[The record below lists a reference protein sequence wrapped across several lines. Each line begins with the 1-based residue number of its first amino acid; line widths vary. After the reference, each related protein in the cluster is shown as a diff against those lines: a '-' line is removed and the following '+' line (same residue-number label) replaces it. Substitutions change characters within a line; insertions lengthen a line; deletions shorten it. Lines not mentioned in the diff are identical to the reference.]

1 MFKHLDNYADDCS
14 PGVSDTQGKEIREL
28 DGDVYDDDDDA
39 APDADDDSD
48 GDILPGVSDAHG
60 READKL
66 AAVAGGFHCAHDLKV
81 N

>member
-39 APDADDDSD
+39 APDA
-48 GDILPGVSDAHG
+48 I
-60 READKL
+60 
-66 AAVAGGFHCAHDLKV
+66 VAKSVKISTSRFLSQKISTKNTCFTTFL
-81 N
+81 NL